1 MIEKQPG
8 KKYRDVLAAYR
19 GALIKGQPYTSSEL
33 REFLSVTYGSI
44 GEEYHEDVMKGFI
57 ATPVCSH
64 CSKPGHAS
72 ENCWLQHPDQQ
83 PSKNKTSKNNMRPRV
98 KCYRCGR
105 VGHMQK
111 DCKVKPKEEN
121 RTFAALN
128 ANNNANIDC
137 YKVTYVDSG
146 SSCHVVS
153 SLNLLNSG
161 SVTRTNKVIKSVDGK
176 GVLLSHKGGRMI
188 RTKDGTL
195 TLSEVYYSKELKYN
209 LISVPLLIKKDI
221 NVTFGNKTAFIE
233 KDGKKIYL
241 QRLDDLWIL
250 PERWNDKTLIATL
263 KINSGGNV
271 DDERWHQRLG
281 HMSEY
286 KIKQMISQGLV
297 PTNAAGFDA
306 ADCTI
311 CRKTLPKRREVR
323 KFAERSGQTVIQVDY
338 MPVGH
343 DERGR
348 NGEVG
353 AYVFSSRYS
362 KIMKA
367 YPVKTASAKEAASA
381 LEKYCVYIIPYM
393 SEEVECIQTDAGTQ
407 FLSIDWAL
415 MCVKYKLKHRTCPVD
430 HQAMNGQ
437 VERAQGLIAAKM
449 RALLRDGNLNER
461 YWPLALETA
470 VYLLNRTPHDGLGG
484 ITPIEKGTGQKPDVS
499 RLKVFGSKA
508 FVQIPKADR
517 KGKLSDT
524 AWVGMMVGYS
534 TQSPEWVILD
544 PRSNRLRNAYSVTF
558 NES

>member
-1 MIEKQPG
+1 MLRLGEECSEKQLTRRFVVAIEKQPG

-83 PSKNKTSKNNMRPRV
+83 PSKNKASKKNMRPRV

-188 RTKDGTL
+188 MTKDGTL

-209 LISVPLLIKKDI
+209 LVSVPLLIKKDI
-221 NVTFGNKTAFIE
+221 NVTRK
-233 KDGKKIYL
+233 
-241 QRLDDLWIL
+241 Q
-250 PERWNDKTLIATL
+250 
-263 KINSGGNV
+263 NSV
-271 DDERWHQRLG
+271 H
-281 HMSEY
+281 
-286 KIKQMISQGLV
+286 
-297 PTNAAGFDA
+297 
-306 ADCTI
+306 
-311 CRKTLPKRREVR
+311 
-323 KFAERSGQTVIQVDY
+323 
-338 MPVGH
+338 
-343 DERGR
+343 
-348 NGEVG
+348 
-353 AYVFSSRYS
+353 
-362 KIMKA
+362 
-367 YPVKTASAKEAASA
+367 
-381 LEKYCVYIIPYM
+381 
-393 SEEVECIQTDAGTQ
+393 
-407 FLSIDWAL
+407 
-415 MCVKYKLKHRTCPVD
+415 
-430 HQAMNGQ
+430 
-437 VERAQGLIAAKM
+437 
-449 RALLRDGNLNER
+449 
-461 YWPLALETA
+461 
-470 VYLLNRTPHDGLGG
+470 
-484 ITPIEKGTGQKPDVS
+484 
-499 RLKVFGSKA
+499 
-508 FVQIPKADR
+508 
-517 KGKLSDT
+517 
-524 AWVGMMVGYS
+524 
-534 TQSPEWVILD
+534 
-544 PRSNRLRNAYSVTF
+544 
-558 NES
+558 